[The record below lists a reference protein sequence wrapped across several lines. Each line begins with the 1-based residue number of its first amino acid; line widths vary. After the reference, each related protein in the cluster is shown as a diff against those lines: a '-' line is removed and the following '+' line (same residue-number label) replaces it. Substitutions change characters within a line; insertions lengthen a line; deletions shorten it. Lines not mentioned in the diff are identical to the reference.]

1 MDYVKYITA
10 DGVTKQVKDPEAAAA
25 SNLAPDYGT
34 LTFPVAVGTKCTNNG
49 VLYRCKTAI
58 SAREAFTP
66 AHWEVISVYAD
77 LQAHFPDTGKLVA
90 GTGTASANYAAAVG
104 QGTSATQQ
112 GAHAEGI
119 GGTASGAAS
128 HAEGSSSTASGAAS
142 HAEGDGT
149 TASGAASHAEGS
161 STEARGDYA
170 HTEGNSTV
178 ADGEA
183 AHAEGDSTGAKGD
196 ASHASGEGTVANRK
210 AQFVFGRYNVG
221 EQTSTSLAQQYG
233 DYVEIVGN
241 GDVDTRS
248 NARTL
253 DWNGNEE
260 LAGDLTINK
269 GKTGEKKIGTE
280 LTKKVNRTSVTTVK
294 TAYSEDGTVTI
305 DDALD
310 EPAKLTLSL
319 EPKQDL
325 HGYKH
330 PWVGGAGKNLL
341 RMILTEIKAANSG
354 WSWNGNTATRNGVS
368 IVVQTDADS
377 NVLGYS
383 VSGTASDS
391 AWFIFRRFGSNEIL
405 VDGSLKFGGYLSED
419 GNVSTKFGYQ
429 LYFNNNNGNNVIWV
443 SKSGYSAIRNSIT
456 EGDTGANYASFVIR
470 QGATVS
476 NLIIQPM
483 ILLSEET
490 DYTFEPYSNIC
501 PIEGYDTV
509 WVTATGKNV
518 LNMVMLPRTSN
529 GISFEPQDNG
539 LVKLSGT
546 STAFASRNSEL
557 FTLPVGKYQVV
568 SEYRINGKSIGYDA
582 TCDIVI
588 RLEGASTNLVANFG
602 TFEVSDPNQ
611 KYFLRI
617 GLSMGKT
624 VPANYEA
631 GAMICKADNVATA
644 YEPFGS
650 TTTLPISASAGST
663 VYGGTVTVNE
673 DGSGTVVVDRA
684 KAVITNTTSGLQYD
698 GNNRLYIPLSGMA
711 GIKGATS
718 SSVLSDATSN
728 QFVCVTTNETYN
740 NSKEGFAVAPSGAC
754 YLYCSQFTSLDAWKT
769 HLSVNNLEI
778 EGALATPQSYPLTAS
793 QIQTLLGTN
802 HVWTDSGCEF
812 TLDYRTDKYGKLDEV
827 YSAFPEGSV
836 GPDDV
841 VTITDGADGIPVKS
855 LSVAIEPKQD
865 LHGYDKPWVGGAG
878 NNLLQSALVPKAE
891 NGITFTNLEDGSLK
905 VNGTATANA
914 YYYFYTDGMTLKPG
928 TYTRMARFNDGSSTG
943 TIKLQCRIGSA
954 AGADLFGTSA
964 VAQSATIS
972 EDTTIVVRLGISS
985 GTTMNN
991 VIVYPMIVSGTY
1003 TTDTFPEWE
1012 PYENICPISGWD
1024 VVNVTRCGK
1033 NLADFVQNMGI
1044 QQDGTVVMHNGRI
1057 ATVNPIPIRSGSLY
1071 RFVTGNTSVLGILSV
1086 FKGNTLVRRIAN
1098 VYTNTILD
1106 TSGGDRFYFCC
1117 YDTPS
1122 MTIETAKAMIVDSSE
1137 ADTSYEPYRSIAL
1150 PISLSRAGTVYG
1162 GTLDVGTGLMTV
1174 DRGITTLADKTFGS
1188 RQSSILP
1195 AGGFCIIDGFTDW
1208 IDSSRPVISD
1218 MLYGVVFNDRGAD
1231 GTISPINATLS
1242 AVKQLALFTTKSK
1255 EDAIATYGNATIIY
1269 TLATPITYQLSP
1281 HELTTLLGTNN
1292 VWSDAGQVTVE
1303 YRADPKLY
1311 IAKHEMSAEDRQDIT
1326 DIKAHFPD
1334 TGRFVTGICTASA
1347 DYAAAVGNSTT
1358 ASGFGATA
1366 QGSHTLASGMNSHAE
1381 GSDTQAIAGNSHAEG
1396 NGAVASGSGS
1406 HAEGKS
1412 SQASKIASHAEG
1424 NSTAASGNY
1433 SHAEG
1438 SDTVASGSCS
1448 HAEGYS
1454 TTASKDYTHAEGC
1467 ETTASG
1473 SYAHAEGLGTVA
1485 NHASQHVFGA
1495 YNVADD
1501 SSAAATSRGN
1511 FAEIVGNGA
1520 NSHNLSNAR
1529 TLDWSGNEVLA
1540 GGLTVNKISQVSAQT
1555 RTEDGYT
1562 IKTIRLE
1569 GDELELWRM
1578 EEIPG
1583 TGILDNTVTLRYSDL
1598 FNMLQMLNYYRSIT
1612 PFTAAEM
1619 EQLRNLIAG
1628 SGGEVPVEIPT
1639 ETAGDGEEPASGD
1652 GLEEEPAVIP

>member
-25 SNLAPDYGT
+25 SNLAPDYST

-58 SAREAFTP
+58 SASEAFTP

-104 QGTSATQQ
+104 QGTRATQQ

-119 GGTASGAAS
+119 GGTASGTAS

-161 STEARGDYA
+161 SSEARGDYS
-170 HTEGNSTV
+170 HTEGYSTI

-210 AQFVFGRYNVG
+210 AQTVFGRYNVG
-221 EQTSTSLAQQYG
+221 EQTSSTLAKQYG
-233 DYVEIVGN
+233 EYAEIVGN
-241 GDVDTRS
+241 GNMDTRS

-253 DWNGNEE
+253 DWSGNEA

-269 GKTGEKKIGTE
+269 GKADETNVGTE
-280 LTKKVNRTSVTTVK
+280 LKKKVNRSSVTAVK
-294 TAYSEDGTVTI
+294 TAYSEDGTVTV

-310 EPAKLTLSL
+310 EPAKVVIGL

-325 HGYKH
+325 HGYEK
-330 PWVGGAGKNLL
+330 PWVGGSGKN
-341 RMILTEIKAANSG
+341 KFQSDNYSG
-354 WSWNGNTATRNGVS
+354 NGITINYTNNGLIINGTATANVIH
-368 IVVQTDADS
+368 IVTLNNPLTAGNYTLSASNPIANS
-377 NVLGYS
+377 NVLLRASTSAGS
-383 VSGTASDS
+383 AIELPLNSINKSATFTTNDEIVTVTVRVASGTTLSN
-391 AWFIFRRFGSNEIL
+391 FVVYPQLELGS
-405 VDGSLKFGGYLSED
+405 
-419 GNVSTKFGYQ
+419 T
-429 LYFNNNNGNNVIWV
+429 
-443 SKSGYSAIRNSIT
+443 
-456 EGDTGANYASFVIR
+456 
-470 QGATVS
+470 ATS
-476 NLIIQPM
+476 
-483 ILLSEET
+483 
-490 DYTFEPYSNIC
+490 YEPYSNIC
-501 PIEGYDTV
+501 PIEGYDS
-509 WVTATGKNV
+509 VTIISTGKNL
-518 LNMVMLPRTSN
+518 LNVDDLEPGYISENGELINDSNYSRTKY
-529 GISFEPQDNG
+529 IP
-539 LVKLSGT
+539 VKSGEQYAFSLYHNGT
-546 STAFASRNSEL
+546 SQAKC
-557 FTLPVGKYQVV
+557 VH
-568 SEYRINGKSIGYDA
+568 GYDA
-582 TCDIVI
+582 NRNWVAQLGVI
-588 RLEGASTNLVANFG
+588 STG
-602 TFEVSDPNQ
+602 ST
-611 KYFLRI
+611 
-617 GLSMGKT
+617 T
-624 VPANYEA
+624 VPTLKGVSLTIPN
-631 GAMICKADNVATA
+631 NVKFVRIASLVMSLDTDVQLELGSSATD
-644 YEPFGS
+644 YEPFGQS
-650 TTTLPISASAGST
+650 ITVNVKSVNNDSA

-684 KAVITNTTSGLQYD
+684 CTNG
-698 GNNRLYIPLSGMA
+698 
-711 GIKGATS
+711 
-718 SSVLSDATSN
+718 SVMTWVKSAA
-728 QFVCVTTNETYN
+728 TTNAFI
-740 NSKEGFAVAPSGAC
+740 SKEGFSPYLVAHTEAFNGETSYGYDKKTYQQLIADGVDHAISYRAQTAGFMIRDSRLSSHYQNFDLAAFQQAVSDLDV
-754 YLYCSQFTSLDAWKT
+754 LYP
-769 HLSVNNLEI
+769 I
-778 EGALATPQSYPLTAS
+778 TPQSYPLTAS

-802 HVWTDSGCEF
+802 HLWTDSGCEF
-812 TLDYRTDKYGKLDEV
+812 TLDYHTDKYGKLDEV

-841 VTITDGADGIPVKS
+841 VTITDGADNIPVKS

-865 LHGYDKPWVGGAG
+865 LHGYTHPWVGGAG
-878 NNLLQSALVPKAE
+878 KNKLDYKNFAVSTPDSPYTTIIDDGVKIVNESERQYASVRYEIMDITSA
-891 NGITFTNLEDGSLK
+891 
-905 VNGTATANA
+905 ATA
-914 YYYFYTDGMTLKPG
+914 Y
-928 TYTRMARFNDGSSTG
+928 
-943 TIKLQCRIGSA
+943 KLSC
-954 AGADLFGTSA
+954 D
-964 VAQSATIS
+964 VKCN
-972 EDTTIVVRLGISS
+972 IVQRVRLGIRSIQGNSFLNDGSQYINCTPWFDMQAGETKHLEMTINYES
-985 GTTMNN
+985 GTSWYLSLCCTGATAIAADTEFTN
-991 VIVYPMIVSGTY
+991 IQLELGSTA
-1003 TTDTFPEWE
+1003 TDYE
-1012 PYENICPISGWD
+1012 PYSNICPISGWD
-1024 VVNVTRCGK
+1024 AVNVTRTGK
-1033 NLADFVQNMGI
+1033 NLIPNNLTWKNGLRLD
-1044 QQDGTVVMHNGRI
+1044 DGTITENTASKHTCAIHGLKPNTRYTISGKFTDANI
-1057 ATVNPIPIRSGSLY
+1057 AARVYYLKADESWISRSETFADSGSS
-1071 RFVTGNTSVLGILSV
+1071 VTYSFTTPEECDAIQVQCGRSYDLSNVQLELGS
-1086 FKGNTLVRRIAN
+1086 
-1098 VYTNTILD
+1098 
-1106 TSGGDRFYFCC
+1106 
-1117 YDTPS
+1117 TP
-1122 MTIETAKAMIVDSSE
+1122 TA
-1137 ADTSYEPYRSIAL
+1137 YEPYRSTTL

-1162 GTLDVGTGLMTV
+1162 GTLDVGTGVMTV
-1174 DRGITTLADKTFGS
+1174 EKVCYKVSD
-1188 RQSSILP
+1188 
-1195 AGGFCIIDGFTDW
+1195 FTQ
-1208 IDSSRPVISD
+1208 IAYDSTNGWFYV
-1218 MLYGVVFNDRGAD
+1218 N
-1231 GTISPINATLS
+1231 
-1242 AVKQLALFTTKSK
+1242 KSK
-1255 EDAIATYGNATIIY
+1255 FPNNQDPLAPASASVIGDGLISSFAEAVSRNSLPNMSVAVCVGTNQALLIKTGHTTVVDLVAAYGNETVVY

-1281 HELTTLLGTNN
+1281 RELTTLLGTNN
-1292 VWSDAGQVTVE
+1292 IWSDGQVTVE

-1334 TGRFVTGICTASA
+1334 TGRLVTGICTASA

-1424 NSTAASGNY
+1424 NSTAASGSY

-1473 SYAHAEGLGTVA
+1473 LFAHAEGLGTVA
-1485 NHASQHVFGA
+1485 NHAAQHVFGE

-1540 GGLTVNKISQVSAQT
+1540 GGLTVNKIAQVSAQT

-1598 FNMLQMLNYYRSIT
+1598 FNLLQMLNYYRSIT

-1628 SGGEVPVEIPT
+1628 NGGEVPVEIPT
-1639 ETAGDGEEPASGD
+1639 ETVGDGEEPASGD